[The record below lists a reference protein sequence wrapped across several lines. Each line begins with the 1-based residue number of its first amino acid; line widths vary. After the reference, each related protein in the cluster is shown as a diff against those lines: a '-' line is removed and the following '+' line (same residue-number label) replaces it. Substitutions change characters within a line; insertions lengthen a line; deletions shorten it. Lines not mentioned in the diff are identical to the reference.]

1 MLQNLSLL
9 KSTAYI
15 NGEWVSADN
24 RAVFAVTN
32 PADGKKIT
40 DVTAMGKAETERAI
54 QAANTA
60 FASWRK
66 TTAKQRA
73 AILQKW
79 YGLIMQNQEDLAL
92 LMTLEQGKPLVETR
106 GEIAYS
112 AAFIEWFAEE
122 GKRAYGRII
131 PTHASDRR
139 LLVTKEPIG
148 VCALITPWNFPSA
161 MITRKAAPALAAGC
175 CVIVKPAAET
185 PLSALALAVLAQE
198 AGIPPGVFNV
208 VTTKNPALV
217 GEIFCTH
224 PIIRKVSFTGST
236 EVGKLLYRQCSS
248 TVKKISLEL
257 GGNAPFIVFD
267 DADLDAAVA
276 GAMISKYRNSGQT
289 CVCANRL
296 YVQDGIFDEFNA
308 KLCDA
313 VKQLKVGVGTLP
325 GVDQGPLINEAAVL
339 KVEALLQ
346 DAKQKGAKIEIGG
359 RRHELGGT
367 FFEPTIISQVTADM
381 RLANEEIFGPVAP
394 VFRFKQESEAIA
406 YANATEYG
414 LAAYFYSQNLARVWR
429 VVEALEYGM
438 VAVNE
443 GILSAESAP
452 FGGIKESGI
461 GREGGQEGLEE
472 YLETKYVCL
481 GGIG

>member
-1 MLQNLSLL
+1 
-9 KSTAYI
+9 
-15 NGEWVSADN
+15 
-24 RAVFAVTN
+24 
-32 PADGKKIT
+32 
-40 DVTAMGKAETERAI
+40 
-54 QAANTA
+54 
-60 FASWRK
+60 
-66 TTAKQRA
+66 
-73 AILQKW
+73 
-79 YGLIMQNQEDLAL
+79 
-92 LMTLEQGKPLVETR
+92 
-106 GEIAYS
+106 
-112 AAFIEWFAEE
+112 
-122 GKRAYGRII
+122 
-131 PTHASDRR
+131 
-139 LLVTKEPIG
+139 
-148 VCALITPWNFPSA
+148 
-161 MITRKAAPALAAGC
+161 
-175 CVIVKPAAET
+175 
-185 PLSALALAVLAQE
+185 VLAQE

-236 EVGKLLYRQCSS
+236 EVGKLLYQQCSS

-296 YVQDGIFDEFNA
+296 YVQDGIFDAFNA

-313 VKQLKVGVGTLP
+313 VKQLKVGAGTLP

-367 FFEPTIISQVTADM
+367 FFEPTIISQATADM
-381 RLANEEIFGPVAP
+381 RLAREEIFGPVAP
-394 VFRFKQESEAIA
+394 VFRFKEEAEAIA

-461 GREGGQEGLEE
+461 GRGQ
-472 YLETKYVCL
+472 
-481 GGIG
+481 